1 MNTPARASRLSLLLV
16 GMILLAAVILW
27 SALTSW
33 REGLKVRLK
42 FDTVRAENSHISG
55 HLRDAV
61 QDLRSVLTTYEVT
74 GEASR
79 WTQFQMRGDRLTDWI
94 AEAGRAPADEAER
107 ALFTRI
113 SSAFRDYLHE
123 ATLIAESRSAEIS
136 HDALIARIDR
146 IDRASQPLLALASEL
161 SLARR
166 TALSQYVG
174 ESEKAIVR
182 MQQVIFVSL
191 LALLSFAAWAG
202 HVIYRDT
209 IAPLEVRLVETREH
223 AERQEKLAALGV
235 LAAGVAHEIR
245 NPLTAIKARLYTQQN
260 ALTHGSPAHQDAVVI
275 GKEIDRLAKIT
286 SEFLAFA
293 RPPEPVMEQVQA
305 ADLLH
310 HVRDLMGPKMAEEEI
325 ELVAESGAGAS
336 APGDPHQLQQV
347 LINLVQNAAESIG
360 RRGRILLRAGV
371 EEAILAGKAQEAL
384 VMEVQDS
391 GKGIPA
397 EIQPR
402 LFDPFFTTKPG
413 GTGLGLSIAARIVE
427 KHGGII
433 RCQPALE
440 HGASFAVILPTHA

>member
-1 MNTPARASRLSLLLV
+1 MNTPARASRLSLLLF
-16 GMILLAAVILW
+16 GMVLLAAVILW

-42 FDTVRAENSHISG
+42 FESVRAENSHVSG

-74 GEASR
+74 GETSR
-79 WTQFQMRGDRLTDWI
+79 WTHFEMLGDRLADWI
-94 AEAGRAPADEAER
+94 AEASRSPGDEAER
-107 ALFTRI
+107 ALFVRVTA
-113 SSAFRDYLHE
+113 AFRDYRQE
-123 ATLIAESRSAEIS
+123 AKAIAGT
-136 HDALIARIDR
+136 
-146 IDRASQPLLALASEL
+146 RASDIRQPLLMLASEL

-174 ESEKAIVR
+174 ESERAIVR
-182 MQQVIFVSL
+182 MQQVIFIAL

-245 NPLTAIKARLYTQQN
+245 NPLTAIKARLYTQQK
-260 ALTHGSPAHQDAVVI
+260 ALTAGSSAQQDALVI
-275 GKEIDRLAKIT
+275 GREIDRLAKIT

-305 ADLLH
+305 SDLLQN
-310 HVRDLMGPKMAEEEI
+310 VRELMAPKMAEEKI
-325 ELVAESGAGAS
+325 ELVTEGRAEAS
-336 APGDPHQLQQV
+336 IPGDPHQLQQV

-360 RRGRILLRAGV
+360 HHGKILLRAGL
-371 EEAILAGKAQEAL
+371 EQTTLGGKAQEAL
-384 VMEVQDS
+384 VVEVQDS

-397 EIQPR
+397 DIQPR

-433 RCQPALE
+433 RCQTTLDR
-440 HGASFAVILPTHA
+440 GATFAVILPTHA